1 MNVCQC
7 RLSRDGDRT
16 IDCFS
21 SHRYYYQRGILAK
34 VEGQRLVYQFKDM
47 PKNIVVID
55 DDKSEPCAED
65 LAAAADEKSLE
76 RVSLSAESLL
86 KAATSVRGGGGGGKN
101 SSMNCSRAEK
111 GVARVVNITSPAHD
125 ASSRSPPTTASVAAA
140 APR

>member
-7 RLSRDGDRT
+7 RLSRDGDST

-21 SHRYYYQRGILAK
+21 SRRYYYQRGILAK

-86 KAATSVRGGGGGGKN
+86 KAATSVRGGGGGKN